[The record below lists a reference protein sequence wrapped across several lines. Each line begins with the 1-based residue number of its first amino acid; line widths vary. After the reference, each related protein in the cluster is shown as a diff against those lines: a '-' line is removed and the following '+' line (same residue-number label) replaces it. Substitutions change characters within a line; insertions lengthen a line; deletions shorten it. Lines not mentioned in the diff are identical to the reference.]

1 MALTKV
7 TGNVLE
13 SNLEI
18 PSVSSINGGPL
29 AGFRNAIINGNF
41 DIWQRGTSFNSAS
54 SEMTAD
60 RWRVEKIGST
70 STITRQPFTLGQT
83 DVPGEPTYFCRLAVT
98 SVTGAGNITI
108 LRQYV
113 EGVRTFAGQTVTLS
127 FWAKAN
133 ATKTI
138 AIEFAQVMGTGGSPS
153 SNTDGIEPTKVTLT
167 TSWQKFTKT
176 VTLPSITG
184 KTLGT
189 NNNDLL
195 EVNFWLDAGSN
206 FNSRTDTLG
215 HQSGTFDFAEVQL
228 EPGPVETPFE
238 IRPIGTELSLCQRY
252 FYSVCASGSNSGCLN
267 QRSHTSGAYG
277 FTVPQRNFFPVQ
289 MRVAPIVTVYTN
301 NLRANSGNVLVNGTT
316 VVTATNINIAITT
329 TDILHW
335 NNGALGVI
343 GDYYTFQYDATSEF

>member
-41 DIWQRGTSFNSAS
+41 DHWQRGTSFNSAS

-60 RWRVEKIGST
+60 RWRVEKLGST
-70 STITRQPFTLGQT
+70 STITRQPFTLGQI

-98 SVTGAGNITI
+98 SVAGAANLTI

-113 EGVRTFAGQTVTLS
+113 EGVRTFAGQTATLS
-127 FWAKAN
+127 FWAKADT
-133 ATKTI
+133 TKTI
-138 AIEFAQVMGTGGSPS
+138 AIELGQVFGTGGSPS
-153 SNTDGIEPTKVTLT
+153 SNIGAIGVTKVTLT

-195 EVNFWLDAGSN
+195 EVNFWLDAGSSY
-206 FNSRTDTLG
+206 NSRTNTLG
-215 HQSGTFDFAEVQL
+215 QQSGTFDFAEVQL
-228 EPGPVETPFE
+228 EPGPVATYFE
-238 IRPIGTELSLCQRY
+238 QRPIGTELVLCQRY
-252 FYSVCASGSNSGCLN
+252 YEIIGTGQSGVWWNVDNCTLGGKFAVTKRVTPVASLLNTSPRVVEAGIAARTGTNSTISTVNIDTQGIRYDC
-267 QRSHTSGAYG
+267 SGFSGATIG
-277 FTVPQRNFFPVQ
+277 KG
-289 MRVAPIVTVYTN
+289 AIVESMS
-301 NLRANSGNVLVNGTT
+301 L
-316 VVTATNINIAITT
+316 AISAE
-329 TDILHW
+329 L
-335 NNGALGVI
+335 
-343 GDYYTFQYDATSEF
+343 

>member
-18 PSVSSINGGPL
+18 ASVSSINGGPL

-60 RWRVEKIGST
+60 RWRVEKTGST

-98 SVTGAGNITI
+98 SVTGAANLTI

-113 EGVRTFAGQTVTLS
+113 EGVRTFAGQTATLS
-127 FWAKAN
+127 FWAKADT
-133 ATKTI
+133 TKTI
-138 AIEFAQVMGTGGSPS
+138 AIELAQIFGTGGSPS
-153 SNTDGIEPTKVTLT
+153 SNIGAIGVTKVTLT

-238 IRPIGTELSLCQRY
+238 IRPIGTELALCQRY
-252 FYSVCASGSNSGCLN
+252 FEIISMQSLTGTAGATTRVAFNRPYTVSKRANPNISVFSGTNTNFNVYRPGLEAVNSGISIFIN
-267 QRSHTSGAYG
+267 NSTDGAAFSIEIG
-277 FTVPQRNFFPVQ
+277 TFS
-289 MRVAPIVTVYTN
+289 ALTN
-301 NLRANSGNVLVNGTT
+301 NQSWTGR
-316 VVTATNINIAITT
+316 
-329 TDILHW
+329 
-335 NNGALGVI
+335 
-343 GDYYTFQYDATSEF
+343 FQDGKFAASAEL